1 MGNKACTEARK
12 AFRAA
17 QGAVD
22 AAVNAGDP
30 RKEARAMRAY
40 EKALEVYNRAK
51 AARRAKDRR
60 APIEGSIGMK
70 DLSPNMRAYVVRQV
84 ARVKAIAVRN
94 AAIVK
99 DIQAGTRT
107 VKELAERHG
116 VQEGTIRGIFF
127 KATGH
132 PAPYE
137 PRAIQCNCPFPRRS
151 PAYRRKRAL
160 AIVAARKEG
169 VTYRVL
175 AERFGLTRE
184 RVRTIYQ
191 EAFWRYDL
199 AKLHKKQGRTPQ

>member
-1 MGNKACTEARK
+1 MGNRACNEARR
-12 AFRAA
+12 AFKAA

-22 AAVNAGDP
+22 AAVDAGDP

-107 VKELAERHG
+107 VKELAERHE
-116 VQEGTIRGIFF
+116 VHVGTIRGIFA
-127 KATGH
+127 KATGR

-137 PRAIQCNCPFPRRS
+137 ARAIQCKCPFPRRS
-151 PAYRRKRAL
+151 TAYMVKRAL
-160 AIVAARKEG
+160 AIVAARKKG
-169 VTYRVL
+169 VTYREL
-175 AERFGLTRE
+175 ADRFGLTPE
-184 RVRTIYQ
+184 RVRTIHHVTTRRDYV
-191 EAFWRYDL
+191 
-199 AKLHKKQGRTPQ
+199 AKLLSKGRRTRR